1 MKIIE
6 KNVSEI
12 TPYANN
18 PRKNDE
24 AVEKVAES
32 IKQFGFKQP
41 IVVDSDGIIIVGH
54 TRYKA
59 ALQLGFERVPVLVA
73 DDLNAEQAKAYRL
86 ADNKTNEFASWDF
99 DALDLELFDIENIDM
114 SQFGFEFNESS
125 DDVKEANY
133 DESISVVIDCE
144 DDIEAEEIFNQ
155 LTEEGYK
162 CRISTL

>member
-1 MKIIE
+1 MKILD
-6 KNVSEI
+6 KNIAEI
-12 TPYANN
+12 TPYEHN

-24 AVEKVAES
+24 AVEKVANS

-41 IVVDSDGIIIVGH
+41 IVVDKDGIIIVGH

-59 ALQLGFERVPVLVA
+59 ALELGFDSVPVFVA
-73 DDLNAEQAKAYRL
+73 DDLSEEQAKAYRL
-86 ADNKTNEFASWDF
+86 VDNKTNEFANWDF
-99 DALDLELFDIENIDM
+99 DALNLELFDIENIDM
-114 SQFGFEFNESS
+114 SQFGFEFNEST
-125 DDVKEANY
+125 DDIKEANY

-155 LTEEGYK
+155 LTDEGYK